1 MIVMRL
7 MCKGSLRSNLT
18 IIKYID
24 EKYTGLSIAAAALSI
39 LHKCN
44 LAHGDFHSGNILLD
58 DDCSTHISD
67 FGLSRPVN
75 QTNLNEIYG
84 IIPYIAPEVL
94 RGKPYT
100 KAADIY
106 SFGIIMW
113 ELTSGVPAF
122 NDRSHDFILSLEI
135 CEGLR
140 PKIVEGTSPIYKR
153 LMKKCW
159 DSDPNKRPTAN
170 ELSEIFSFWVSYY
183 NDYPIKR
190 LYERKT
196 IPSK

>member
-1 MIVMRL
+1 A
-7 MCKGSLRSNLT
+7 
-18 IIKYID
+18 
-24 EKYTGLSIAAAALSI
+24 EALSI

-58 DDCSTHISD
+58 DDCSTHLSD

-75 QTNLNEIYG
+75 QTNSNEIYG

-113 ELTSGVPAF
+113 ELTSGVLAF

-140 PKIVEGTSPIYKR
+140 PKIVEGTSPKYIR
-153 LMKKCW
+153 LMKRCW

-170 ELSEIFSFWVSYY
+170 ELSEILSFWGSY
-183 NDYPIKR
+183 
-190 LYERKT
+190 
-196 IPSK
+196 